1 MQAWERTINGTDVKD
16 NMELVNLPKYIKE
29 YDDTPRH
36 AIFKEHER
44 VIADFHRRCWY
55 DVARKLFVLFALV
68 LELPE
73 NYFVERHDYE
83 LPSQDHL
90 RYVSRRPG
98 VLSLALTTDDV
109 PPPVQGGGCQVQ

>member
-16 NMELVNLPKYIKE
+16 NMELVNLPKYIRE
-29 YDDTPRH
+29 YDNTPRH

-44 VIADFHRRCWY
+44 VVADFHRRCWY

-90 RYVSRRPG
+90 RYVSLRTR
-98 VLSLALTTDDV
+98 VILARVDAR
-109 PPPVQGGGCQVQ
+109 